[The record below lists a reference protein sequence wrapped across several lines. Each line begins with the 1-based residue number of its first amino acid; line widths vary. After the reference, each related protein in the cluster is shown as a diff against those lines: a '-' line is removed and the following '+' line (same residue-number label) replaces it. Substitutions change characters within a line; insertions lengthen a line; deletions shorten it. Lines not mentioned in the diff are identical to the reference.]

1 MDNITI
7 TIFGHFNYNDD
18 YLTYLRYLLYS
29 LPDEL
34 KKCKFLI
41 IFDTNNKK
49 TKNSKLE
56 ELEMY
61 FENRNEKLNYEI
73 FYSNFGLIDSVNI
86 ALKKIK
92 TEYFIFLEYDW
103 VFLDKDTV
111 DFEGLIKCF
120 NKYQFVNSVWFN
132 AYFNKKTLHEYAPND
147 INFKETYFGLEE
159 KIEDF
164 QLTNTIRFLNS
175 PSIHRTKK
183 YKQWFNKYIDV
194 FENKVS
200 DITPDENGHYGSNG
214 LEEVMIKRIR
224 DLVHANDYNEVRYY
238 IGTYLYGK
246 PGDGPITAHTD
257 GTKRKFDN
265 PLNSQFKKKSLS
277 EINGDYYI
285 LTNELPKND

>member
-7 TIFGHFNYNDD
+7 TIFGHFSED
-18 YLTYLRYLLYS
+18 YMIYLRYLLFS

-41 IFDTNNKK
+41 IFDTYNKK

-61 FENRNEKLNYEI
+61 FHNRNEQLNYEI
-73 FYSNFGLIDSVNI
+73 FYSNLGLIDSVNV

-103 VFLDKDTV
+103 VFLEKDRV
-111 DFEGLIKCF
+111 DFDGLIKCF
-120 NKYQFVNSVWFN
+120 NKYPFINSVWFN

-159 KIEDF
+159 KINDF

-183 YKQWFNKYIDV
+183 YRQWFNKYLNV
-194 FENKVS
+194 FENKIS
-200 DITPDENGHYGSNG
+200 DITPDEFGHYGSNG
-214 LEEVMIKRIR
+214 VEEVMIKHIR
-224 DLVHANDYNEVRYY
+224 DLVHTNDYNEVRYN

-246 PGDGPITAHTD
+246 PGDRPITAHTD
-257 GTKRKFDN
+257 GTKKKYNND
-265 PLNSQFKKKSLS
+265 LNKNIQKKTTS

-285 LTNELPKND
+285 MTNTLPKND